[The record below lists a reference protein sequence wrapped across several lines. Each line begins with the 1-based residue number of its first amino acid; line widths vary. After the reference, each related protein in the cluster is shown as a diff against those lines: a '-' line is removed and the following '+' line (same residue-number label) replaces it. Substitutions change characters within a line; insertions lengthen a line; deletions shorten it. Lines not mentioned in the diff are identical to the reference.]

1 MYVVKEGSLQAW
13 SRFMVNIL
21 LYSGGCTKNFTS
33 PWISSKHHI
42 HFSNLKSLIEN
53 LVIHQE

>member
-1 MYVVKEGSLQAW
+1 MYVAKEGSLQAW

-33 PWISSKHHI
+33 PWISDLNI
-42 HFSNLKSLIEN
+42 IFISLIWKVW
-53 LVIHQE
+53 LGTW